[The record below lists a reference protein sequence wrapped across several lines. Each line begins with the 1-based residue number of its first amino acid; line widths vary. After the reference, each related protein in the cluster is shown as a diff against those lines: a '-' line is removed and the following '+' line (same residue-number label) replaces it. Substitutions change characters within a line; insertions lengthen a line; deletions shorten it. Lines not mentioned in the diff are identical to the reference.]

1 MNWLIPVMIGAPDM
15 AFPRLN
21 NISYWTLVAALF
33 MISLSLLGGGAGT
46 GWTVKYAAIQSDLYL
61 KNFVQCKEILI
72 TYINSPNENFI
83 ELINLYM
90 NGLFAGV
97 LKKDFYAPQRLNTEN
112 LSSKHSNIFNFCV
125 WLIGF
130 TDADGGFT
138 IEKSGK
144 NKYSWVYYLDQ
155 HKYNERILYYIKK
168 ILNIG
173 NINIYDNMVKYR
185 IRDRKN
191 LKEIII
197 PIFNQQPLLTSKMY
211 KYNLWV
217 ESLNIWE
224 SNLSLEE
231 KIKIIED
238 IRIKIKF
245 IPKNYKSPIWLN
257 KDLTNINII
266 KNIINKHWLAGF
278 TEGDGCFY
286 LVNKDNNR
294 ISAGFGQTQKLDYH
308 LLESIRKI
316 FHIKAKVKIYNNKY
330 LLDTTNKRSINNIL
344 NYYTN
349 ILISQKALEYK
360 IWSKAVYNME
370 KENKNKQLRYQNML
384 KKFRLKKKD

>member
-1 MNWLIPVMIGAPDM
+1 M

-33 MISLSLLGGGAGT
+33 MISLSLQGGGAGT

-61 KNFVQCKEILI
+61 KISVQCKDILI
-72 TYINSPNENFI
+72 TYIDSHNNNLI
-83 ELINLYM
+83 ELISLYI
-90 NGLFAGV
+90 NGLFTGV

-112 LSSKHSNIFNFCV
+112 LSSKHLNKFSFCI

-130 TDADGGFT
+130 TDAEGGFI

-144 NKYSWVYYLDQ
+144 NKYNWVYYLDQ

-168 ILNIG
+168 ILDTG
-173 NINIYDNMVKYR
+173 NITKYRNIVKYR
-185 IRDRKN
+185 VRDRKN
-191 LKEIII
+191 IKEIII
-197 PIFNQQPLLTSKMY
+197 PIFNQQPLLTFKMY

-217 ESLNIWE
+217 EGLNIWE
-224 SNLSLEE
+224 SNISLEE
-231 KIKIIED
+231 KLKQIED
-238 IRIKIKF
+238 IRIKMKF
-245 IPKNYKSPIWLN
+245 IPKDYKSPIWLN

-266 KNIINKHWLAGF
+266 NNIINKHWLAGF
-278 TEGDGCFY
+278 TEGDGSFY
-286 LVNKDNNR
+286 LINKDNNR
-294 ISAGFGQTQKLDYH
+294 ISPGFGQTQKLDFH

-316 FHIKAKVKIYNNKY
+316 FHIKAKIKIYNNKY

-344 NYYTN
+344 NYFTN

-360 IWSKAVYNME
+360 IWCKAIYYIR
-370 KENKNKQLRYQNML
+370 KENKKEQLRYQNML